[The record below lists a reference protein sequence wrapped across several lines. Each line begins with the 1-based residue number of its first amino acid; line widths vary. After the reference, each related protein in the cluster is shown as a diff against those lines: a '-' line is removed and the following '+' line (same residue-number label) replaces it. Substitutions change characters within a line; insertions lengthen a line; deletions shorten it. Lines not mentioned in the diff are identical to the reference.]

1 MTAIAVHIYTCEVR
15 KRELRALCGL
25 WLSVSS
31 DVFLVSECFAID
43 KISRLALAT
52 IRDGTAVSE
61 YKAGYTRARSLVEG
75 FTYV

>member
-15 KRELRALCGL
+15 KRKLRALCGL
-25 WLSVSS
+25 WLSS
-31 DVFLVSECFAID
+31 DVFLVSECLA
-43 KISRLALAT
+43 ISRLAFAT